1 MPQLML
7 INGRRVA
14 SVTGETFDVQD
25 PATEEVID
33 QAPMANE
40 EDARKA
46 IAAANDAFKTWRKT
60 TAHEKAELL
69 HEVAHKIRERTEEL
83 ATLLTREGGKP
94 LLENRDE
101 MGWCAACFDY
111 YAELQRNTRGRVIPS
126 VEPSQLAMVLKEPY
140 GVVAAIVPWN
150 YPILLMSWKVAPA
163 LAAGN
168 TVIIK
173 PSEMTPLTT
182 LLFAEIFD
190 HLPLGVVNILTG
202 YGATVGRELI
212 CSPDTHMIAFTGS
225 FATGREIARLA
236 AERVKRT
243 HLELGGKDAFI
254 VAEDADLDVAVQG
267 VAWAAL
273 LNAGQVCTS
282 TERVYVHE
290 SIVKPFTDQLV
301 DFVRT
306 LRLGPGFE
314 PTTDIGPLIG
324 DRYRSK
330 VEHQVDEARAKG
342 AKILTGGQRPPQ
354 FQRGFFYEPTVLT
367 GVDHSYTIMRE
378 ETFGPTIPIMPYRT
392 FDDAIALAN
401 DCDYGLGAIL
411 YTHDPLKVK
420 QYYEEVK
427 AGTCWVNDPL
437 TDNDAGPFGGMKF
450 SGGSRELGEEGLEA
464 FLETKHVHWD
474 FKQERKPWWYPY
486 GKDEA

>member
-1 MPQLML
+1 MW
-7 INGRRVA
+7 IDGKRVP
-14 SVTGETFDVQD
+14 SSTGEIFEVQN
-25 PATEEVID
+25 PATEELID
-33 QAPMANE
+33 HVPLGNE
-40 EDARKA
+40 QDARAA
-46 IAAANDAFKTWRKT
+46 IAAANMAFKSWRKT

-69 HEVAHKIRERTEEL
+69 HEIARRIRERSEDL

-94 LLENRDE
+94 LIENRDE

-126 VEPSQLAMVLKEPY
+126 VEPYQLAMVLKEPY

-150 YPILLMSWKVAPA
+150 YPLLLMTWKVAPA

-168 TVIIK
+168 TVVIK
-173 PSEMTPLTT
+173 PSEMTPLST
-182 LLFAEIFD
+182 LLFAELCD
-190 HLPLGVVNILTG
+190 HLPPGVVNVVTG
-202 YGATVGRELI
+202 FGATVGRELVV
-212 CSPDTHMIAFTGS
+212 SPHTHMIAFTGS

-254 VAEDADLDVAVQG
+254 VAEDADLDVAVPG

-282 TERVYVHE
+282 TERVYVQE
-290 SIVKPFTDQLV
+290 RIAKRFTDQLV
-301 DFVRT
+301 DYVKT
-306 LRLGPGFE
+306 LRLGPGLE
-314 PTTDIGPLIG
+314 PATDIGPLIG
-324 DRYRSK
+324 DRYRKK
-330 VEHQVDEARAKG
+330 VEEHVEEARANG
-342 AKILTGGQRPPQ
+342 ARVLTGGRRPPQ
-354 FQRGFFYEPTVLT
+354 FERGFFYEPTVLT
-367 GVDHSYTIMRE
+367 NVDHARRIMRE
-378 ETFGPTIPIMPYRT
+378 ETFGPTIPIMTYGS
-392 FDDAIALAN
+392 FDEAIELAN
-401 DCDYGLGAIL
+401 DCDYGLGANL
-411 YTHDPLKVK
+411 YTSDPRKVK

-474 FKQERKPWWYPY
+474 FSQERKSWWFHY
-486 GKDEA
+486 GE

>member
-7 INGRRVA
+7 IDGERVP
-14 SVTGETFDVQD
+14 SVTGEISMCRILRPRRSSTRRRW
-25 PATEEVID
+25 ATRRTRG
-33 QAPMANE
+33 QRSRRRTRPSRAG
-40 EDARKA
+40 ARSPRTRRPSCCTRSRA
-46 IAAANDAFKTWRKT
+46 RSARG
-60 TAHEKAELL
+60 
-69 HEVAHKIRERTEEL
+69 TEEL

-94 LLENRDE
+94 LIENRDE
-101 MGWCAACFDY
+101 MGWSAACFDY

-150 YPILLMSWKVAPA
+150 YPILLMAWKVAPA

-190 HLPLGVVNILTG
+190 HLPPGVVNIVTG
-202 YGATVGRELI
+202 FGATVGRELVV
-212 CSPDTHMIAFTGS
+212 SPHTHLIAFTGS

-236 AERVKRT
+236 AERVKKT

-254 VAEDADLDVAVQG
+254 VAEDADLDVAVPG

-290 SIVKPFTDQLV
+290 SIAKPFTDRLV
-301 DFVRT
+301 DYVRT
-306 LRLGPGFE
+306 LRLGSGLE

-324 DRYRSK
+324 DRYRHK
-330 VEHQVDEARAKG
+330 VEEHVEEARAKG
-342 AKILTGGQRPPQ
+342 ARILAGGRRPPQ
-354 FQRGFFYEPTVLT
+354 FERGFFYEPTVLT
-367 GVDHSYTIMRE
+367 GVDHSFRIMRE
-378 ETFGPTIPIMPYRT
+378 ETFGPVIPIMAYRT
-392 FDDAIALAN
+392 FDEAIALAN
-401 DCDYGLGAIL
+401 DSDYGLGANL
-411 YTHDPLKVK
+411 TPTTRARSSSTTRRSKPAP
-420 QYYEEVK
+420 
-427 AGTCWVNDPL
+427 AGST
-437 TDNDAGPFGGMKF
+437 T
-450 SGGSRELGEEGLEA
+450 R
-464 FLETKHVHWD
+464 
-474 FKQERKPWWYPY
+474 
-486 GKDEA
+486 